1 MKLPTLVKII
11 QEFEDNSIRDIEGK
25 VKSELE
31 KGGIQKRVKTGQKI
45 ALTMTS
51 RSVSNI
57 ARVLKATAEM
67 LKALGAEPFIVLGMG
82 SHGGGTVEG
91 QLKIAEKFGVTE
103 KSIGIPIKATMEV
116 VPLGATPSGVPV
128 FIDRYAYEADGI
140 IVIHRIK
147 PHRHVMGPHQSGL
160 LKMLT
165 IGLGKLKGAA
175 TVHSFGWENFAK
187 NLPEVS
193 CVVLK
198 KAPVIMGLALVE
210 NGFNQTARIEAVRP
224 EDFMERDAALLQ
236 TADKMMPRVPFDK
249 IDVLVVKEMG
259 KNMPPDTEIIG
270 RPTLRYYTEVKKPD
284 PSRLVILDLHD
295 DSMGNAIGMGSFD
308 YTTQRLF
315 KKIDFHVTAVN
326 SIAGNVPESGKIPLP
341 LENDRKAIE
350 AALQNSG
357 FPDVEGVRDIEQAK
371 LVIIKNTLEMQVI
384 YASQCLSKEIND
396 PKRAKVSGSPAEIPF
411 DPLGNIS
418 LDFKKS

>member
-1 MKLPTLVKII
+1 VKLPSVVKII
-11 QEFEDNSIRDIEGK
+11 QEFEDNSIRDIESHVQGK
-25 VKSELE
+25 LEEAGIKKLVKP
-31 KGGIQKRVKTGQKI
+31 GQKI
-45 ALTMTS
+45 ALTMGS
-51 RSVSNI
+51 RGIRDI
-57 ARVLKATAEM
+57 ARVIKATVEVLKACQAQ
-67 LKALGAEPFIVLGMG
+67 PYIVLGMG
-82 SHGGGTVEG
+82 SHGGATVEG

-103 KSIGIPIKATMEV
+103 KTMGAPIKATMEV
-116 VPLGATPSGVPV
+116 VPLGSTASGVPV
-128 FIDRYAYEADGI
+128 FLDRYAYEADGI
-140 IVIHRIK
+140 IITHRVK

-193 CVVLK
+193 SVVLK
-198 KAPVIMGLALVE
+198 KAPVILGLALVE
-210 NGFNQTARIEAVRP
+210 NGFSKAAIIEAIKP
-224 EDFMERDAALLQ
+224 ENFIERDRSLLQ
-236 TADKMMPRVPFDK
+236 MAHKMLPRVPFDK

-259 KNMPPDTEIIG
+259 KNMPPDTDIIG
-270 RPTLRYYTEVKKPD
+270 KPTLRYYTEMKKPD
-284 PSRLVILDLHD
+284 PSRIVILDLHD

-315 KKIDFHVTAVN
+315 KKIDFSATAIN
-326 SIAGNVPESGKIPLP
+326 SIAGNVPEAGKIPLP

-371 LVIIKNTLEMQVI
+371 LVVIKNTKEMQVL
-384 YASQCLSKEIND
+384 YASQCLAKEINT
-396 PKRAKVSGSPAEIPF
+396 PQKARIAGSPFDLPF
-411 DPLGNIS
+411 DQQGNIA
-418 LDFKKS
+418 LDFK

>member
-1 MKLPTLVKII
+1 MKLPSVVKII
-11 QEFEDNSIRDIEGK
+11 QEFEDNSIRDIENHAKGQLEEAGIK
-25 VKSELE
+25 KLVKP
-31 KGGIQKRVKTGQKI
+31 GQKI
-45 ALTMTS
+45 ALTMGS
-51 RSVSNI
+51 RGIRDI
-57 ARVLKATAEM
+57 ARVIKATVEVLKACQAQ
-67 LKALGAEPFIVLGMG
+67 PYIVLGMG
-82 SHGGGTVEG
+82 SHGGATVEG

-103 KSIGIPIKATMEV
+103 KTMGAPIKATMEV
-116 VPLGATPSGVPV
+116 VPLGPTASGVPV
-128 FIDRYAYEADGI
+128 FVDRYAYEADGI
-140 IVIHRIK
+140 IITHRVK

-193 CVVLK
+193 SVVLK
-198 KAPVIMGLALVE
+198 KAPVILGLALVE
-210 NGFNQTARIEAVRP
+210 NGFSRAAIIEAVKP
-224 EDFMERDAALLQ
+224 ENFIERDRALLQ
-236 TADKMMPRVPFDK
+236 TARKMLPRVPFDK

-259 KNMPPDTEIIG
+259 KNMPPDTDIIG

-284 PSRLVILDLHD
+284 PSRIVILDLHD

-315 KKIDFHVTAVN
+315 KKVDFNVTAIN
-326 SIAGNVPESGKIPLP
+326 SIAGNVPEAGKIPLP

-357 FPDVEGVRDIEQAK
+357 FPDVEGVRDIEEAK
-371 LVIIKNTLEMQVI
+371 LVVLKNTLEMQVL
-384 YASQCLSKEIND
+384 YASQCLAKEISD
-396 PKRAKVSGSPAEIPF
+396 PQKARVEGFPF
-411 DPLGNIS
+411 DLPFDQQGNIA
-418 LDFKKS
+418 LDFK

>member
-1 MKLPTLVKII
+1 MKLPSVVKII
-11 QEFEDNSIRDIEGK
+11 QEFEDNSIRDPEEK
-25 VKSELE
+25 VKRELE
-31 KGGIQKRVKTGQKI
+31 KGGIQKLVKPGQRI

-57 ARVLKATAEM
+57 ARVIRATAEM
-67 LKALGAEPFIVLGMG
+67 LKSLGAEPFIVLGMG
-82 SHGGGTVEG
+82 SHGGGTVAG

-116 VPLGATPSGVPV
+116 VPLGSTPSGVPV
-128 FIDRYAYEADGI
+128 FMDRYAYEADGI

-187 NLPEVS
+187 NLPEVAS
-193 CVVLK
+193 VVLK
-198 KAPVIMGLALVE
+198 KAPIVMGLALVE
-210 NGFNQTARIEAVRP
+210 NGFNQTAMIETVKP
-224 EDFMERDAALLQ
+224 EEFIERDAALLQ
-236 TADKMMPRVPFDK
+236 TAYKMMPRVPFDK

-284 PSRLVILDLHD
+284 PSRIVILDLHD

-315 KKIDFHVTAVN
+315 KKIDFNATAIN
-326 SIAGNVPESGKIPLP
+326 AIAGNVPESGKIPLP

-350 AALQNSG
+350 AALQNAG
-357 FPDVEGVRDIEQAK
+357 FPNVEGVRNIEEAK
-371 LVIIKNTLEMQVI
+371 IVIIKNTLEMQVL
-384 YASQCLSKEIND
+384 YASQCLAEEIND
-396 PKRAKVSGSPAEIPF
+396 PKRVRVWGSPSEILF
-411 DPLGNIS
+411 DQLGNIS
-418 LDFKKS
+418 FDFKK